1 MHVIS
6 FFFQVQSLSREQR
19 RPSWPNKKLRQ
30 GTRFKQWEATCMM
43 LSWRRESKGV
53 ASLQRRSSQ
62 GAKRPACLHPNCRCG
77 RIYITNRIWQ
87 SYVRRTSN
95 LLRSSWWRRSKWNQH
110 SIQSRECIWSCL
122 FQLRLCA
129 VGLGSQAKHKQ
140 AASRPETTIT
150 TIQVPDCYNHKEA
163 LLLDG

>member
-1 MHVIS
+1 VLHACN
-6 FFFQVQSLSREQR
+6 FFFFFRCDLSRGNRDAQVDQIRSQGREQD
-19 RPSWPNKKLRQ
+19 SSS
-30 GTRFKQWEATCMM
+30 GEATCMM

-110 SIQSRECIWSCL
+110 SIQSRECIRSCL
-122 FQLRLCA
+122 FQLRLWA
-129 VGLGSQAKHKQ
+129 VGLGSQANTQ
-140 AASRPETTIT
+140 ASSFSSR
-150 TIQVPDCYNHKEA
+150 TIQVPDSYNHKEA
-163 LLLDG
+163 LLDG